1 MQKKLLQ
8 YFLIFLII
16 IFPVFAYY
24 KYFYSNNMDAAID
37 KKKNIASY
45 EEVKD
50 LALEKIEAKDTSS
63 NLIENLKYVSKD
75 SKENKYEI
83 FSKYGKISDKNQD
96 IILMTDVTAIITMIG
111 SSPIY
116 ISASVAEYNNQTY
129 ETIFSD
135 NVLLT
140 YITHKIKSKN
150 LELSFEKNLATI
162 YNNIVYTNLRNTILA
177 DKLEFDMLSKNSK
190 IFMND
195 NNKKIKITSIQSD
208 GNN

>member
-1 MQKKLLQ
+1 M
-8 YFLIFLII
+8 LII
-16 IFPVFAYY
+16 NISIQIIWVLLL
-24 KYFYSNNMDAAID
+24 I

-50 LALEKIEAKDTSS
+50 LALEKIETKDTSS

-83 FSKYGKISDKNQD
+83 FSKYGKISDEDQD

-162 YNNIVYTNLRNTILA
+162 YDNIVYTNLKNTILA

>member
-50 LALEKIEAKDTSS
+50 LALEKIETKDTSS

-129 ETIFSD
+129 ETTFSD

-140 YITHKIKSKN
+140 YITHKIKSNN
-150 LELSFEKNLATI
+150 LELSF
-162 YNNIVYTNLRNTILA
+162 
-177 DKLEFDMLSKNSK
+177 
-190 IFMND
+190 
-195 NNKKIKITSIQSD
+195 KK
-208 GNN
+208 

>member
-24 KYFYSNNMDAAID
+24 KYFYSNNMGAAID

-50 LALEKIEAKDTSS
+50 LALEKIETKDTSS

-83 FSKYGKISDKNQD
+83 FSKYGKISDEDQD

-162 YNNIVYTNLRNTILA
+162 YDNIVYTNLKNTILA